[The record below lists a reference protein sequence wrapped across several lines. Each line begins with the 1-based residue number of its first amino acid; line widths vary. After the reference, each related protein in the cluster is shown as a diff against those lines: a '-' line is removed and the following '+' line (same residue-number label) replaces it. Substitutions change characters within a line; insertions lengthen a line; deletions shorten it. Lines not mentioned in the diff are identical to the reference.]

1 MPSPPS
7 LAHGRSATHA
17 ILTVVSAL
25 LVASC
30 GAGVQAPAA
39 VVDGYEISQVSLER
53 EAERT
58 FQDPQVGQQ
67 IQGPAGEERRKEIVR
82 QLLLFLI
89 QDRVVE
95 DYARANDLRVTR
107 GEIDRRLE
115 EAIEQTGGQVAF
127 EELLEQRNLPIEEVR
142 DNIARVLLFEKVRL
156 ALTEQ
161 AGGDTAPDQVFNEW
175 LRQRLASGDVEVN
188 PRFGR
193 IDPQAGAIAPIT
205 STDQ

>member
-1 MPSPPS
+1 MALSFLS
-7 LAHGRSATHA
+7 VA
-17 ILTVVSAL
+17 IAL
-25 LVASC
+25 LLASC

-39 VVDGYEISQVSLER
+39 VVDGFEISRASLER

-67 IQGPAGEERRKEIVR
+67 IQGPGGEERRKAIVR

-95 DYARANDLRVTR
+95 DYARANDLRVR
-107 GEIDRRLE
+107 PGEIDDRLQ
-115 EAIEQTGGQVAF
+115 EAIEQTGGQAAF
-127 EELLEQRNLPIEEVR
+127 EELLEQRDFSLEEVR
-142 DNIARVLLFEKVRL
+142 DNIARVLLFEKVRV

-161 AGGDTAPDQVFNEW
+161 AGDDTAPDQVFNEW
-175 LRQRLASGDVEVN
+175 LRQRLASGEIEVN

-193 IDPQAGAIAPIT
+193 IDSRAGTIAPIT
-205 STDQ
+205 STEQ

>member
-1 MPSPPS
+1 MPTPPS
-7 LAHGRSATHA
+7 VAHGRSAA
-17 ILTVVSAL
+17 LAFLSVASAVL
-25 LVASC
+25 LASC
-30 GAGVQAPAA
+30 GAGGQAPAA
-39 VVDGYEISQVSLER
+39 VVDGFEISQASLER

-67 IQGPAGEERRKEIVR
+67 IQGPGGEERRKEIVR

-107 GEIDRRLE
+107 GEIDGRLQ
-115 EAIEQTGGQVAF
+115 EAIEQTGGQAAF
-127 EELLEQRNLPIEEVR
+127 EELLEQRDFSLEEVR
-142 DNIARVLLFEKVRL
+142 DNIARVLLFEKVRV

-161 AGGDTAPDQVFNEW
+161 AGGNTAPDQVFNEW
-175 LRQRLASGDVEVN
+175 LRQRLASGEVEVN

-193 IDPQAGAIAPIT
+193 IDSRAGTIAPIT
-205 STDQ
+205 STEQ